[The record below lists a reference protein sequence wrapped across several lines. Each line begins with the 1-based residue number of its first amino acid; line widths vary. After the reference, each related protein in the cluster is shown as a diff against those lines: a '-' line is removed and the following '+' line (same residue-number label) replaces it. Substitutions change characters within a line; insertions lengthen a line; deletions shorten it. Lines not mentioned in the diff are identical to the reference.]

1 MLHHVLFA
9 ALAGVAAADAASAT
23 NSAAPAPTASYGGPV
38 VALVGG
44 GFVTARRPADASETT
59 RDVEVTFDLR
69 DHGDQSNIAR
79 LARIK

>member
-23 NSAAPAPTASYGGPV
+23 NSAAPAPTASYEGPV

-44 GFVTARRPADASETT
+44 GFVTVR
-59 RDVEVTFDLR
+59 
-69 DHGDQSNIAR
+69 
-79 LARIK
+79 